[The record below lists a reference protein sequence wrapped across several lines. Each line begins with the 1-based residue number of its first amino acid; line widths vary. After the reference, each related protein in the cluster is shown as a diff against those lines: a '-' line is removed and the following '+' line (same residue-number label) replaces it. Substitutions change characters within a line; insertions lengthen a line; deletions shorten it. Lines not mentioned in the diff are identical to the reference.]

1 MNRDQILQ
9 FVVSKI
15 VEKVH
20 PHQIYLFGS
29 QAKGT
34 ATPDSDVDLVVV
46 ADMEGP
52 RTKRSVEISKLFP
65 GRDFSL
71 DVFVFNPDEFER
83 QKKLLSSVSYIAVN
97 EGKMLYER

>member
-34 ATPDSDVDLVVV
+34 ATITIRVPITSLNGMKLRDVANIKV
-46 ADMEGP
+46 
-52 RTKRSVEISKLFP
+52 
-65 GRDFSL
+65 
-71 DVFVFNPDEFER
+71 
-83 QKKLLSSVSYIAVN
+83 
-97 EGKMLYER
+97 